1 MLALNAKL
9 AEMQPLELWGEPI
22 EIVDGGPQFFERVK
36 EVLLTKN
43 LTFDDEITNMHAQAI
58 SALFGVATLSGNS
71 DLLLN
76 ALETLS

>member
-1 MLALNAKL
+1 
-9 AEMQPLELWGEPI
+9 MQPLELWGEPI

-43 LTFDDEITNMHAQAI
+43 LTFDDEITNMHSQAI
-58 SALFGVATLSGNS
+58 SALFGVAALSGNS